1 MEINTTIFRSLNA
14 LAQQNILLDT
24 LLIFLADYLDIILV
38 LTTFFIILFLY
49 DPKPKISYFSW
60 LEIKQRIKGLGVVAL
75 STGIAWVTALVL
87 KAIFQT
93 PRPYLALEN
102 VTLLFTYGGHDSF
115 PSGHATVFS
124 ALAVALFIYNKKIGI
139 AFGFFA
145 ILIGLSRII
154 VGIHFPVDVL
164 VGYVLGGIIA
174 WGTYRSYKII
184 RKKVTL

>member
-1 MEINTTIFRSLNA
+1 MEINHAIFRFFNA
-14 LAQQNILLDT
+14 WAGQTIWLDT
-24 LLIFLADYLDIILV
+24 LLIFFADYLDIILV
-38 LTTFFIILFLY
+38 LTTLFIIFFLY
-49 DPKPKISYFSW
+49 DPKPKIDYFSW

-75 STGIAWVTALVL
+75 STGIAWITALIL

-154 VGIHFPVDVL
+154 VGIHFPFDIL
-164 VGYVLGGIIA
+164 VGYLLGGIIA
-174 WGTYRSYKII
+174 WTTYRSYKIV
-184 RKKVTL
+184 RKKVTI